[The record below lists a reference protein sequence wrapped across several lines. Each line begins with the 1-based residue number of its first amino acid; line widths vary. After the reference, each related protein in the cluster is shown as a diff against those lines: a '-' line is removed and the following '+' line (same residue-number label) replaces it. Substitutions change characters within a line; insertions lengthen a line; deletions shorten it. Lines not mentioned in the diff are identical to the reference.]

1 MERIYRIEWKGEVRQ
16 AVARDGSLFLLTGD
30 MFGAYTA
37 GERIAEGSGIAFG
50 PAVRVLAPVVPSKI
64 VAIGLNYKDHAAE
77 QGKPLPKEPML
88 FLKPSTSVIGPG
100 DAIELPPGVGSV
112 HHEAEMGI
120 VIGRR
125 ATRVAASRAAG
136 YILGVTCSN
145 DVTAR
150 DMQNKGYQY
159 SHVKGFDTFAVLGPC
174 IAVGLDSSNLGV
186 EGWVSGVKR
195 QDSRSNQLVFAAAEL
210 IEYISNVMT
219 LLPGD
224 VISTGTPS
232 GVGPLTAGDTVTVK
246 VEGVGELTNPVRD
259 RS

>member
-1 MERIYRIEWKGEVRQ
+1 MDRIYRIDWKGEVRH
-16 AVARDGSLFLLTGD
+16 AIARDASVYLLAGDLFGS
-30 MFGAYTA
+30 YTL
-37 GERIAEGSGIAFG
+37 GERIGEGTGTAFT
-50 PAVRVLAPVVPSKI
+50 PALRILAPVMPSKI

-77 QGKPLPKEPML
+77 QGKALPKEPMM

-125 ATRVAASRAAG
+125 ATRVPASQAAG
-136 YILGVTCSN
+136 YILGITCSN

-150 DMQNKGYQY
+150 DMQNRGYQY
-159 SHVKGFDTFAVLGPC
+159 SHVKGFDTFAALGPC
-174 IAVGLDSSNLGV
+174 IAVGLASGNLGV

-195 QDSRSNQLVFAAAEL
+195 QDSRSNQLVFPAAEL
-210 IEYISNVMT
+210 VEYISHVMT

-232 GVGPLTAGDTVTVK
+232 GVGPLVAGDTVTVK

-259 RS
+259 RA

>member
-1 MERIYRIEWKGEVRQ
+1 MDRIYRIEWKGEPRF
-16 AVARDGSLFLLTGD
+16 AVERDGGLYLMSGEP
-30 MFGAYTA
+30 FGAYGLA
-37 GERIAEGSGIAFG
+37 DRIAEGRGTAFA
-50 PAVRVLAPVVPSKI
+50 PAVRVLAPIIPSKI

-88 FLKPSTSVIGPG
+88 FLKPSTAVVGAGDVI
-100 DAIELPPGVGSV
+100 ALPPGVGRV
-112 HHEAEMGI
+112 DHEAEMGI

-125 ATRVAASRAAG
+125 ASRVTAARAAD
-136 YILGVTCSN
+136 YILGITCSN

-150 DMQNKGYQY
+150 DMQNRGYQY

-174 IAVGLDSSNLGV
+174 IAVGLDPSDLAV
-186 EGWVSGVKR
+186 EGWVSGVRR
-195 QDSRSNQLVFAAAEL
+195 QHSRTNQLVFSAAEL

-232 GVGPLTAGDTVTVK
+232 GVGPLQAGDTVTVT
-246 VEGVGELTNPVRD
+246 VEGVGDLVNPVRD
-259 RS
+259 RA